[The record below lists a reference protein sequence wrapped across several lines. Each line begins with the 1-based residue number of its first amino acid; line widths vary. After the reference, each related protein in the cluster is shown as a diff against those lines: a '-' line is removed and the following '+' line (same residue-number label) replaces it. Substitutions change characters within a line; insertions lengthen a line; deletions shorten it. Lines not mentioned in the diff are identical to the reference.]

1 LFIALLGLV
10 LLVMSTGAFG
20 QPGSTIQS
28 ANYAALVVAAIAMF
42 GTGASDEVSA
52 IFRTSMMQT
61 VAPDHMRGRL
71 IGLFISVVGG
81 GPRLGDVYAGV
92 MATLIGLWAGPVFGG
107 VGIVVAMFILLR
119 LTPKFRDFVAD

>member
-1 LFIALLGLV
+1 MLGFV
-10 LLVMSTGAFG
+10 LLAMSTGWFG
-20 QPGSTIQS
+20 HPGNTIDT
-28 ANYAALVVAAIAMF
+28 ANYVALGLAALAMY

-81 GPRLGDVYAGV
+81 GPRLGDVYAGL

-107 VGIVVAMFILLR
+107 IGIVVAMFILLR